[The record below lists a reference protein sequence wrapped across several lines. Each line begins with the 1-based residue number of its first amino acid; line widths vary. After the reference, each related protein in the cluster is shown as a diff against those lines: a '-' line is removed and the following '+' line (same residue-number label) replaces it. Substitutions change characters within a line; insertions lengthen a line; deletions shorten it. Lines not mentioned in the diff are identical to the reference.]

1 MFRMCPHSRS
11 RRISALVAA
20 VFGIVTLIAG
30 GRILLGLGE
39 AGFPVV
45 QPVLLFNTAM
55 GALYLLAAVLI
66 ARDIDRG
73 RPLALLIAVANVAVL
88 LAIVGLSAGGGEV
101 ANQTLAAMTLRSA
114 VWIIIAAVLFRE
126 RRLER
131 AAGARA

>member
-1 MFRMCPHSRS
+1 MCPHSRS

-20 VFGIVTLIAG
+20 VFGIVTLITG

-39 AGFPVV
+39 AGFPVI
-45 QPVLLFNTAM
+45 QPVLLFNTVM

-66 ARDIDRG
+66 ARNIERG

-88 LAIVGLSAGGGEV
+88 LAIVGLRAGGGEV
-101 ANQTLAAMTLRSA
+101 ANQTIAAMTLRSA
-114 VWIIIAAVLFRE
+114 VWVIIATVLFRE